1 MRPFQQKS
9 SDLLRLS
16 LKRRGDA
23 GIVAIKE
30 RKKVVTLFLIA
41 FLVVLLACAGD
52 FAENFAI
59 LGKQNEKKKNPGS
72 GRKVTKINSP
82 FRDVPINWSSIARIC
97 SEADILGRLFGK
109 SFFFSFRIPA
119 WQNLL
124 TLFLYAAFLA
134 QL

>member
-59 LGKQNEKKKNPGS
+59 LRFSK
-72 GRKVTKINSP
+72 KVTYFPPKTQT
-82 FRDVPINWSSIARIC
+82 
-97 SEADILGRLFGK
+97 K
-109 SFFFSFRIPA
+109 SK
-119 WQNLL
+119 
-124 TLFLYAAFLA
+124 
-134 QL
+134 

>member
-59 LGKQNEKKKNPGS
+59 
-72 GRKVTKINSP
+72 
-82 FRDVPINWSSIARIC
+82 
-97 SEADILGRLFGK
+97 
-109 SFFFSFRIPA
+109 
-119 WQNLL
+119 
-124 TLFLYAAFLA
+124 
-134 QL
+134 